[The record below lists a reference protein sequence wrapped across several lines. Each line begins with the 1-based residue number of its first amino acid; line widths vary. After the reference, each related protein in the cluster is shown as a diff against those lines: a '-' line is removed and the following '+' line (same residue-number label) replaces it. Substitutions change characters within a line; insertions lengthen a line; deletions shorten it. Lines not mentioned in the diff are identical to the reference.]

1 MGSNEH
7 IDLEAMNELKGI
19 MGEDFSVLI
28 DTFISDSLLRLEAID
43 NAIAQADAT
52 AIRMAA
58 HTFKGSA
65 GNLAATRLAML
76 CSNLEGKGFS
86 GELQGCEALQRD
98 INEEFQCVRQL
109 LTAN

>member
-1 MGSNEH
+1 M
-7 IDLEAMNELKGI
+7 DAMNELKGI
-19 MGEDFSVLI
+19 MGEDFTVLI
-28 DTFISDSLLRLEAID
+28 DTFISDSLLRLAAID
-43 NAIAQADAT
+43 KAITEADPA

-76 CSNLEGKGFS
+76 CSSLEDKGLN
-86 GELQGCEALQRD
+86 GEQQGCEALRRD

-109 LTAN
+109 LKSA

>member
-1 MGSNEH
+1 MSSNEH
-7 IDLEAMNELKGI
+7 LDMDAMSELKGI
-19 MGEDFSVLI
+19 MGEDFTLLI
-28 DTFISDSLLRLEAID
+28 ETFISDSLLRLEAID
-43 NAIAQADAT
+43 SAIAAADPT

-76 CSNLEGKGFS
+76 CRTLEDKGMN

-98 INEEFQCVRQL
+98 INQEFQCVRQL
-109 LTAN
+109 LKPA